1 MRKLIFIKTNSV
13 YRSNQNSLTAKV
25 IFLLFFI
32 LAIFSVK
39 SQTKSEFIAPSKNA
53 FLAGQSFI
61 ENVGQYGKAFK
72 GGENLG
78 AILYGFEGHDMPI
91 LFTKKGIIILQRKV
105 VVLEQE
111 QKEKLERQG
120 KSEEEIE
127 HKKTVTDRS
136 IKMEWVGANNNVEVI
151 TEEKTYD
158 YHTYGMLEAKAYG
171 FKKITFKNLYIGIDL
186 VYSFTNNTKI
196 GFEYSLHIAPGA
208 DISQIKMQYSGDV
221 KKITTNSK
229 GELTIGSDVEGVKQ
243 STPITFYSESQKDRG
258 EKNSPQSNEIST
270 VYNIQNNLITFE
282 CKPGYDHSKAIIIDP
297 FVSSTNNLDGA
308 NAGKAKDIDFDYAG
322 DVYVTGGG
330 GSGFFSNHRLAKY
343 NASGILQWT
352 FNGTLSNPMW
362 VFGPFLGGWV
372 VEKLNGKI
380 YLGQGF
386 DDDGFR
392 IIRLNE
398 NGIYDNF
405 ISTADDDF
413 QENWKMI
420 WNCNNGNPE
429 ILIAGGG
436 PSSNINL
443 GRISP
448 PSSQINSINLTGLS
462 TSGQDIADVIID
474 PLNNDMFTIYSTLFN
489 GPSPILLNKIYKN
502 GTPYSGSSVVWNTPS
517 SFLTMS
523 ELKNRPYLQPDV
535 NGLTDNSAN
544 IFALNATYLFYWD
557 GKNLKA
563 FNKATGAGVGTPL
576 ITTNTAK
583 MTGGIYADAC
593 NNVYV
598 GSVNGTIKV
607 YNFNGLTFDDAPAD
621 LTITGF
627 TTKSVYDIAF
637 NDAEKLLY
645 ASGDGFVASFNLAG
659 VCGNPPSGPNTYVLN
674 ITTDCVTTVATATV
688 TPTVPTGSVITYAL
702 YLGTT
707 LISTN
712 NSGVFTGLLSQSNYK
727 IIATINQA
735 CSGIQLAGNFNIPV
749 SPAPTVNSPTV
760 TYCQGAAAL
769 PLTATGS
776 NLLWYTAAVGG
787 TGSSA
792 APVPS
797 TSTTGNT
804 SYYVSQTVTG
814 NCESPRT
821 QITVQITAIPSA
833 PIVTS
838 NISYCQNG
846 TSTTLTA
853 TGTNLLWYQTVTGGV
868 GSITAPMPTTSV
880 IGTTNYYVS
889 QTNNN
894 GCESPRAA
902 INVLITAPL
911 FANAGNNVTIPL
923 GGSTQLNAQA
933 TGGADYTWSSTITP
947 IALSNIK
954 ILNPVANPLQT
965 MTYILTV
972 KEIVGSC
979 PPVTSSVQVS
989 VVQNC
994 INIRNSFTP
1003 NGDGINDRW
1012 LVYDQDF
1019 CLAKDGATVQVFNR
1033 YGTKVYENKAY
1044 KNNWEGTYN
1053 GKPLPDGTY
1062 YAVVNFTLF
1071 DGRKQTERKDVTI
1084 LR

>member
-1 MRKLIFIKTNSV
+1 M
-13 YRSNQNSLTAKV
+13 
-25 IFLLFFI
+25 
-32 LAIFSVK
+32 
-39 SQTKSEFIAPSKNA
+39 
-53 FLAGQSFI
+53 
-61 ENVGQYGKAFK
+61 GQYGKAFK

-91 LFTKKGIIILQRKV
+91 LFTKKGMIILQRKV
-105 VVLEQE
+105 VVLSQE
-111 QKEKLERQG
+111 EKEKLERQG

-127 HKKTVTDRS
+127 HKKIVTDRA
-136 IKMEWVGANNNVEVI
+136 IKMEWVGANEDVEII
-151 TEEKTYD
+151 TEDKTYD
-158 YHTYGMLEAKAYG
+158 YHTYGMIQAKAYG
-171 FKKITFKNLYIGIDL
+171 FKKITFKNLYNGIDL
-186 VYSFTNNTKI
+186 IYNFTNSTQI
-196 GFEYSLHIAPGA
+196 GFEYSFHVAPGA

-221 KKITTNSK
+221 KKIKTNSK
-229 GELTIGSDVEGVKQ
+229 GELIIQSDIEGVQQ

-282 CKPGYDHSKAIIIDP
+282 CKSGYDHSKALIIDP
-297 FVSSTNNLDGA
+297 FVSSTNNLDGT

-322 DVYVTGGG
+322 NVYVTGGG
-330 GSGFFSNHRLAKY
+330 NVVTNHRLAKY
-343 NASGILQWT
+343 NAAGLLQWT
-352 FNGTLSNPMW
+352 FTGILSNPVW
-362 VFGPFLGGWV
+362 EFGRIMGGWV
-372 VEKLNGKI
+372 VEKTSGNA
-380 YLGQGF
+380 YLGQGGPMA
-386 DDDGFR
+386 GFR
-392 IIRLNE
+392 IVRLNT
-398 NGIYDNF
+398 NGLYDNY
-405 ISTADDDF
+405 ISTADGNF
-413 QENWKMI
+413 QENWKMY
-420 WNCNNGNPE
+420 WSCANGSPQ

-436 PSSNINL
+436 GTSNINIGVL
-443 GRISP
+443 TP
-448 PSSQINSINLTGLS
+448 PSILPTAINLTGIPFVS
-462 TSGQDIADVIID
+462 TFTTGSSQDITDLVLD
-474 PLNNDMFTIYSTLFN
+474 PINNNLYSIFSSFYTSILDNRLYRNSFPLSATSTL
-489 GPSPILLNKIYKN
+489 
-502 GTPYSGSSVVWNTPS
+502 WNTLS
-517 SFLTMS
+517 SFTVLS
-523 ELKNRPYLQPDV
+523 ELQNRPYLVPGPND
-535 NGLTDNSAN
+535 LTETSAN
-544 IFALNATYLFYWD
+544 ILALNPTYLFYWD

-563 FNKATGAGVGTPL
+563 INKATGAGVGTPL

-659 VCGNPPSGPNTYVLN
+659 VCGNPPSAPNTYVLN
-674 ITTDCVTTVATATV
+674 IAPDCATSGATATV

-707 LISTN
+707 LVSTN
-712 NSGVFTGLLSQSNYK
+712 NNGVFTGLLSQSNYK

-735 CSGIQLAGNFNIPV
+735 CSGIQLAGNFTIPA
-749 SPAPTVNSPTV
+749 SSAPFVIAPV
-760 TYCQGAAAL
+760 LTYCQGTVAL

-804 SYYVSQTVTG
+804 SYYVSQTITG

-821 QITVQITAIPSA
+821 QITVQITALPTA
-833 PIVTS
+833 PLVTS

-846 TSTTLTA
+846 TSTALSA

-868 GSITAPMPTTSV
+868 GSITAPIPTTSL

-894 GCESPRAA
+894 GCESPRAV

-923 GGSTQLNAQA
+923 GGSTQVNAQA
-933 TGGADYTWSSTITP
+933 TAGADYTWSSSISP

-965 MTYILTV
+965 TTYILTV

-1019 CLAKDGATVQVFNR
+1019 CLAKDGASVQVFNR

-1062 YAVVNFTLF
+1062 YAVVSFVFF
-1071 DGRKQTERKDVTI
+1071 DGRKQSERKDVTI